1 MDTLRLAIFNK
12 NAIDV
17 NKLDGSLAFQIHGFN
32 ITFFVSRL
40 VANGIYTFFEIAHF
54 GFPQSLD
61 NLPSFISL
69 KNMKLL
75 LGINEAFWRLCRK
88 SDDSATIAGRYKV
101 TLAGL
106 DPLALKSLLH
116 FR

>member
-1 MDTLRLAIFNK
+1 M
-12 NAIDV
+12 V
-17 NKLDGSLAFQIHGFN
+17 EFN

-101 TLAGL
+101 TLA
-106 DPLALKSLLH
+106 SLETLIDGSKD
-116 FR
+116 RARSCSGRYGQ